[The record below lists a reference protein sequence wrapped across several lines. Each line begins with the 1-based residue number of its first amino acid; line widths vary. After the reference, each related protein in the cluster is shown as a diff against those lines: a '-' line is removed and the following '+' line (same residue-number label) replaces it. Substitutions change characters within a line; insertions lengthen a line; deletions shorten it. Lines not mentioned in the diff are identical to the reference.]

1 MVTATT
7 PVRLDREIDA
17 AARDEARL
25 MSRSVAEQISHWARL
40 GRELERSPGVS
51 LSQVQAVL
59 RGQASYDALNV
70 PEQAIVR
77 TAWAEAIAERRAGL
91 NLAEVFE
98 AEGHTYAELDEK
110 GEIRAV
116 TPKR

>member
-1 MVTATT
+1 MATASTL
-7 PVRLDREIDA
+7 VQLDSEIDA

-25 MSRSVAEQISHWARL
+25 MSRNVAEQS
-40 GRELERSPGVS
+40 SPDVS

-59 RGQASYDALNV
+59 RGQANYDALNV

-77 TAWAEAIAERRAGL
+77 TAWAEVIAERRAAL

-98 AEGHTYAELDEK
+98 AEGHAYAELDEK
-110 GEIRAV
+110 GEIRLV
-116 TPKR
+116 TPKP